1 MSDHLLNTKNITAAL
16 CAALLAFCVFAAQGC
31 TKTNGDIMDGD
42 GYIMKY
48 VTIDAK
54 KAKEMID
61 TEEVMI
67 VDVRTRQE
75 YAEKHIPDAINIP
88 LESIVGSIPAQLEG
102 KDVPILIYCRSGRR
116 SKEAAERLFDAG
128 CSNLYDF
135 GGIESWPYETV
146 SSDEAAAAAEP
157 VLILDHHEKSEKDG
171 IVLEVTDYS
180 GGILTARITNESDEI
195 FEYGAAYELNVR
207 ENDEWTAVNWKEPMN
222 WIDIAYV
229 LSPGE
234 SQEFTCDLSFFEKID
249 SGFYQLV
256 KGGLS
261 TEFSLVYTE

>member
-1 MSDHLLNTKNITAAL
+1 MFDHFMNAKNITAVL
-16 CAALLAFCVFAAQGC
+16 CAALLAFCVLMAQGC
-31 TKTNGDIMDGD
+31 TREPDGNIMDGD
-42 GYIMKY
+42 GYIRKY
-48 VTIDAK
+48 VTIDAA

-61 TEEVMI
+61 TEEVII

-75 YAEKHIPDAINIP
+75 YAEKHIPDAINVP
-88 LESIVGSIPAQLEG
+88 LESITGTIPAELEG
-102 KDVPILIYCRSGRR
+102 KDVPILIYCRTGRR
-116 SKEAAERLFDAG
+116 SKQAAELLFDVG

-146 SSDEAAAAAEP
+146 SSEEEALVMP
-157 VLILDHHEKSEKDG
+157 VLILDRHEKSEKDG

-180 GGILTARITNESDEI
+180 GGILTARISNESDEV

-207 ENDEWTAVNWKEPMN
+207 ENDEWVPVNWKEPMS
-222 WIDIAYV
+222 WIAIAYV